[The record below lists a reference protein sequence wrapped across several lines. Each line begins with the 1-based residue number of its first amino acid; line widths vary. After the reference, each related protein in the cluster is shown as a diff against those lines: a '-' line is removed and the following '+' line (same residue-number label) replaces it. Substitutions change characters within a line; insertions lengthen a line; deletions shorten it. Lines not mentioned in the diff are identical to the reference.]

1 MRTPPQDL
9 TEAEVG
15 VAVVAHWDVVA
26 ETIEYAPVG
35 FGSHHWVLTG
45 ATGRRWFV
53 TADAVADSAERLA
66 ELTAAL
72 TTAHALRHRCGLEF
86 VVPPQVGVD
95 DELLSI
101 TGRYAVA
108 LYPHLERV
116 TDALADPQQMLTM
129 ITALHATT
137 PDVGDLAAVDD
148 LTVRDRSTLE
158 AVLANPD
165 TPHSTGPYAADF
177 AGLVRD
183 YQEPI
188 RVAFDRHDVV
198 ATTLGAERG
207 LGSSPTGNQR
217 PTTP

>member
-15 VAVVAHWDVVA
+15 VAVAAHWDVVA

-86 VVPPQVGVD
+86 VVPPASRRGRRAVVD
-95 DELLSI
+95 HRTI
-101 TGRYAVA
+101 CRRA
-108 LYPHLERV
+108 LP
-116 TDALADPQQMLTM
+116 
-129 ITALHATT
+129 T
-137 PDVGDLAAVDD
+137 PRA
-148 LTVRDRSTLE
+148 
-158 AVLANPD
+158 
-165 TPHSTGPYAADF
+165 
-177 AGLVRD
+177 
-183 YQEPI
+183 
-188 RVAFDRHDVV
+188 RH
-198 ATTLGAERG
+198 
-207 LGSSPTGNQR
+207 
-217 PTTP
+217 